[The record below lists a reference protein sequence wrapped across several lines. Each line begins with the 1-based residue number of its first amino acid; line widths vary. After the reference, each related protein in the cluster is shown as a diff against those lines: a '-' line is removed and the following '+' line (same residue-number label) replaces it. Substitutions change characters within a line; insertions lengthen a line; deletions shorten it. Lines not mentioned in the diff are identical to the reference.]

1 MHEKCGL
8 ADFNDFDIKIIVKSI
23 AILKNNQIL
32 GAVLGPTAKVRKLQ
46 KQFMLSLILSI
57 NKKWPKGLQVHF
69 LFYFLLVFFGKIEDA

>member
-46 KQFMLSLILSI
+46 KQFMLSLILR
-57 NKKWPKGLQVHF
+57 KKQK
-69 LFYFLLVFFGKIEDA
+69 KKD

>member
-32 GAVLGPTAKVRKLQ
+32 GAVLDPTAKVRKLQ
-46 KQFMLSLILSI
+46 KQFMLSLILRK
-57 NKKWPKGLQVHF
+57 NKKRLKGLQPLQVHF
-69 LFYFLLVFFGKIEDA
+69 FFCFLEELRTP